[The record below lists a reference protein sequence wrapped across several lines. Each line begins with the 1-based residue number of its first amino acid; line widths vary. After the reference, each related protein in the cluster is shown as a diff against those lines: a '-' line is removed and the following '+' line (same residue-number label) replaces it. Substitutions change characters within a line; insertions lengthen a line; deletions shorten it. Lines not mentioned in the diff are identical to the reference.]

1 MITNIDVL
9 HRAVVRSCGDAPDYF
24 VESVSGAFA
33 AMFEDGE
40 TIPVNPQNLATSPD
54 ANTIPAQLKDAQTAA
69 KNLEDEKQKAD
80 TLQNTLN
87 EKVSD
92 LRDTLG
98 VASQNATGTSGTN
111 GTNAGTNGTN
121 SGTTGTTNQGTT
133 NATA

>member
-1 MITNIDVL
+1 MLTNIEVL
-9 HRAVVRSCGDAPDYF
+9 HGAVVRACGDAPDYF

-98 VASQNATGTSGTN
+98 VASQNATGTSGTTS
-111 GTNAGTNGTN
+111 GTTSGNT

>member
-1 MITNIDVL
+1 MLTNIEVL
-9 HRAVVRSCGDAPDYF
+9 HGAVVRACGDAPDYL

-98 VASQNATGTSGTN
+98 VASQNATGNSGTTSGTSGN
-111 GTNAGTNGTN
+111 T

>member
-1 MITNIDVL
+1 MLTNIDVL

-40 TIPVNPQNLATSPD
+40 TIPVNPQNLATNPD

-69 KNLEDEKQKAD
+69 KNL
-80 TLQNTLN
+80 N
-87 EKVSD
+87 EKVSN

-98 VASQNATGTSGTN
+98 VASQDATG
-111 GTNAGTNGTN
+111 N
-121 SGTTGTTNQGTT
+121 SGTTAGTTGTASQGTT